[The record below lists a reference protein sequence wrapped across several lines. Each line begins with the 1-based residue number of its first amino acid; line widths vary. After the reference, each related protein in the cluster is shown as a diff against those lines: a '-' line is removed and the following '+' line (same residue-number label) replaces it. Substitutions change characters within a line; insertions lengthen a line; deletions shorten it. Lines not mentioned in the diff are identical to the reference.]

1 MNAEITLAYANVSE
15 SSLTYLTAKAPLTSG
30 AVGERRD
37 YPSDVV
43 PLAFR
48 PSKNKWI
55 NYDEVPELR
64 GRRELT
70 KEQMPTLVTVTD
82 PTDAR
87 TARVVNV
94 DDLVVPW
101 GFTCVRYPLK

>member
-1 MNAEITLAYANVSE
+1 MFIELPNGKNIVAL
-15 SSLTYLTAKAPLTSG
+15 LTSG
-30 AVGERRD
+30 AAGERRD
-37 YPSDVV
+37 YPFYVI